1 MFYRSVI
8 NLIHNG
14 IWWSEWNNEN
24 LWIFHKIT
32 VWGYRQQRWGEKM
45 INNSSNWRIIKK
57 RIKKEEEKKNY
68 KLFYLVIIYIQ
79 LSFLRSWYYRDILFC
94 ILRIRQKYLV
104 LRLYNEKLK
113 ESKELNFFHWIML
126 LWKIFKFLF
135 LHHNPMA
142 VICQS

>member
-1 MFYRSVI
+1 
-8 NLIHNG
+8 
-14 IWWSEWNNEN
+14 
-24 LWIFHKIT
+24 
-32 VWGYRQQRWGEKM
+32 M

-113 ESKELNFFHWIML
+113 ERKELNFFH
-126 LWKIFKFLF
+126 
-135 LHHNPMA
+135 
-142 VICQS
+142 